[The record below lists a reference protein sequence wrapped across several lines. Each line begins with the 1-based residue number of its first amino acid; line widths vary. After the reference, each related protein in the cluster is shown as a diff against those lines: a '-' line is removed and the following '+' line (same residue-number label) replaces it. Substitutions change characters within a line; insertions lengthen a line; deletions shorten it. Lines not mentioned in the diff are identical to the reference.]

1 MISHSSL
8 LCLVSTAGWCS
19 PGIDFKGE
27 GPLSLLDFAERLLI
41 SVPSSESG
49 IFSFRDFN
57 CISLSRFLDSKLAVA
72 ISFIVDWTYLWLA
85 NFLV

>member
-19 PGIDFKGE
+19 PGIDFNGE
-27 GPLSLLDFAERLLI
+27 GPLSLLDFAEAVDFCVELRI
-41 SVPSSESG
+41 S
-49 IFSFRDFN
+49 SFRDFN
-57 CISLSRFLDSKLAVA
+57 CISLSRFLDFKLAVA
-72 ISFIVDWTYLWLA
+72 ISFIVDWTYLCLA